1 MASSNELISKAKNIG
16 KHAAESAHVTG
27 RASRISAD
35 THHHPGDD
43 TGRLVLAAYR
53 EFGSSAV
60 RSIVEAYQGGYNNQA
75 AEQGDPVIRMV
86 QIKNGIGY
94 ALPGA
99 TDSEI
104 EHIADS
110 L

>member
-1 MASSNELISKAKNIG
+1 MSSSNDLIVKARNIG
-16 KHAAESAHVTG
+16 KYAADSAHVTG
-27 RASRISAD
+27 GTSTISTD
-35 THHHPGDD
+35 THHPGDD

-60 RSIVEAYQGGYNNQA
+60 RPIVEAYQGGYNNQA
-75 AEQGDPVIRMV
+75 AEHGDPVIRMA

-94 ALPGA
+94 ALPDA
-99 TDSEI
+99 TDAEI
-104 EHIADS
+104 EDIAAA